1 MAPNHGPLS
10 GGFETASAR
19 GSNAIARDHLRAF
32 IERIERLEEEKK
44 AVADDI
50 KEVFAEAR
58 GSGFDTKIMRQ
69 VLRIRKQD
77 KDERDEQQAILDM
90 YLSALG
96 MQASFD
102 FDEPERAEYE
112 LKRGGDG
119 PGVMMNA
126 PGIEPAHNPETGE
139 IIEDDPEP
147 EELDL
152 DAIDE
157 LLGTGRGGTKPP
169 NDADF
174 ED

>member
-10 GGFETASAR
+10 GGSETASAR

-50 KEVFAEAR
+50 KEVFAEAK

-77 KDERDEQQAILDM
+77 KNERDEQLAILDM

-102 FDEPERAEYE
+102 FDEPEREEYE

-126 PGIEPAHNPETGE
+126 PDVEPAHNPETGE
-139 IIEDDPEP
+139 IIEDSDVPFADEP
-147 EELDL
+147 

-157 LLGTGRGGTKPP
+157 LLGISRGETKPP
-169 NDADF
+169 ADADF